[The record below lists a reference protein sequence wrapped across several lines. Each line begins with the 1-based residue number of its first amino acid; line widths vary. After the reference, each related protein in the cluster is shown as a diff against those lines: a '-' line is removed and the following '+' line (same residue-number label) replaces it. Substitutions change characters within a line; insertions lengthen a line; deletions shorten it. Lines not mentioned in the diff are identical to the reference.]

1 MPSLPSLPQSVL
13 AASLALSTALI
24 AQDSPKPDASKAETP
39 ATIAQKT
46 TGMKH
51 LEGFLP
57 LDWDAKAGKLYL
69 EIPRFNSEGRT
80 PDLLYVVSLPY
91 GTGSNDLGLDRGQL
105 SEGVVVRFERI
116 GPKVLLVETNQRFRS
131 GSSDADEQLAVTQ
144 SFPESVLWG
153 FKVESES
160 ADGATVLV
168 DATDFFLHDAHHV
181 SETIA
186 SAGRTDSYSLDASRS
201 TIVPDDTK
209 AFPKNSVVEAELT
222 FTASGPLR

>member
-1 MPSLPSLPQSVL
+1 MPRFPSLPQSVFL
-13 AASLALSTALI
+13 VSLALSSALF
-24 AQDSPKPDASKAETP
+24 AQDSPKPDASKTDSP

-46 TGMKH
+46 AAMKH
-51 LEGFLP
+51 LDGFVP
-57 LDWDAKAGKLYL
+57 LDWDAKTGKLYL
-69 EIPRFNSEGRT
+69 EIPRFNSDGKT

-116 GPKVLLVETNQRFRS
+116 GPKVLLVQTNQRFRS

-153 FKVESES
+153 FKVEAES
-160 ADGATVLV
+160 ADSTTVLV
-168 DATDFFLHDAHHV
+168 DATDFFLRDAHHV

-186 SAGRTDSYSLDASRS
+186 SAGRYWTAAKSRCEPLDNRARRHEGL
-201 TIVPDDTK
+201 P
-209 AFPKNSVVEAELT
+209 EEQC
-222 FTASGPLR
+222 G

>member
-1 MPSLPSLPQSVL
+1 MHRFPLLPQSVL
-13 AASLALSTALI
+13 TVSLVLSSVLI
-24 AQDSPKPDASKAETP
+24 AQDAPKPDAPKPAAP

-46 TGMKH
+46 AGMKH
-51 LEGFLP
+51 LDGFMP

-69 EIPRFNSEGRT
+69 EISRLNADGRT
-80 PDLLYVVSLPY
+80 TDLLYVNSLPY

-105 SEGVVVRFERI
+105 SEGVVAYFERI

-153 FKVESES
+153 FKVEAES

-168 DATDFFLHDAHHV
+168 DATDFFLHDAHRRSRDHRL
-181 SETIA
+181 
-186 SAGRTDSYSLDASRS
+186 SAAGIGAQRQLQSSMRAARRLCPTTPGRSRRTRWLKPS
-201 TIVPDDTK
+201 
-209 AFPKNSVVEAELT
+209 
-222 FTASGPLR
+222 